1 MVEID
6 KIKEQ
11 IGYFKVVFSIL
22 IAILVSTVG
31 WLANH
36 FENIDVVDVRT
47 ISSVFIVIVVSIGII
62 HVNKK
67 IINYINE
74 LEDV

>member
-11 IGYFKVVFSIL
+11 IGYLKVVFSIL

-36 FENIDVVDVRT
+36 FENIDVMDVRT